1 MIKKYNNGKVITDGN
16 LSSATMINASRF
28 SFPIENDRSVQVV
41 EQDYVVRAENF
52 APQNL
57 GTQHPTYTGAILVS
71 EGNFSNM
78 AGGLVRFTRTFL
90 KYPSSE
96 IIIPTTSNVEFPE
109 IKDAVPYAD
118 DDGETQIGYIVLR
131 NAFSKVVSCEQRVQ
145 FVNLLDTSSDSGIS
159 LNDIETGSRVTREG
173 DSYVWIV
180 AGVSGSGVS
189 VYREDD
195 SSITNNFSGSS
206 RGTSWTAQSQ
216 ATTFAGITIHKKFT
230 PIVRNQFQSNPNGIT
245 YTDQYTGE
253 SVSLDAI
260 TNSVDYVSS
269 ITIPSISQYIAKS
282 QNEEM
287 IRIEDTKIE
296 HFMGTI
302 YKVTNTFTKAL

>member
-109 IKDAVPYAD
+109 IKDAVIGQD
-118 DDGETQIGYIVLR
+118 DDGEPTIGYFILR
-131 NAFSKVVSCEQRVQ
+131 NAFSKVVACEQRIQ
-145 FVNLLDTSSDSGIS
+145 FVDINGTSSDSGIP
-159 LNDIETGSRVTREG
+159 LNDIEIGSRVFRDG
-173 DSYVWIV
+173 DPYVWIV

-195 SSITNNFSGSS
+195 ESITSNFSGSS
-206 RGTSWTAQSQ
+206 RGTSWRVQSG
-216 ATTFAGITIHKKFT
+216 ATSFAGITMHKKYT
-230 PIVRNQFQSNPNGIT
+230 PIIRNQFQSNPNGIT

-282 QNEEM
+282 Q
-287 IRIEDTKIE
+287 IS
-296 HFMGTI
+296 
-302 YKVTNTFTKAL
+302 

>member
-1 MIKKYNNGKVITDGN
+1 M
-16 LSSATMINASRF
+16 
-28 SFPIENDRSVQVV
+28 
-41 EQDYVVRAENF
+41 
-52 APQNL
+52 
-57 GTQHPTYTGAILVS
+57 
-71 EGNFSNM
+71 
-78 AGGLVRFTRTFL
+78 
-90 KYPSSE
+90 
-96 IIIPTTSNVEFPE
+96 
-109 IKDAVPYAD
+109 
-118 DDGETQIGYIVLR
+118 
-131 NAFSKVVSCEQRVQ
+131 
-145 FVNLLDTSSDSGIS
+145 
-159 LNDIETGSRVTREG
+159 
-173 DSYVWIV
+173 WIV

-195 SSITNNFSGSS
+195 SSITNYFSGSS

-282 QNEEM
+282 QNDEM